1 MNNMKRIF
9 ILLLITT
16 LWGVQDNISAQQLQK
31 ENNTPEVQGI
41 IKDITGNPIIGATVI
56 AKNQPGLGVTS
67 DMDGKFKIKVGEYD
81 ILVIS
86 YIGYTTQEIPVI
98 KIKNKKEAIVTLQE
112 DNQTI
117 DEVVVTASGHQQKKT
132 LTGAYTT
139 VDIAQLTAPSSNI
152 TNSLAGVVPG
162 IIAVQSSG
170 EPGEDMSEFWI
181 RGISTFGANQ
191 GALVLVDGVERS
203 FNEIPIE
210 DIESFSVLK
219 DASATAIY
227 GQRGANGVVLV
238 TTKQGVAGKVKI
250 NAKVLAGLDARG
262 PMPKYADAF
271 TYASLA
277 NEARIGRYESPHYT
291 REELDI
297 IQNNLDPDLFP
308 NVNWRD
314 LMLKKVSPKYIAN
327 INLSGGGTNVTY
339 YVSLG
344 YNSQAGIYKSKSV
357 ENKYNT
363 NTTYERFNY
372 RANVNM
378 NVTKTTL
385 VKVGI
390 GGYLINRTQPGS
402 STDDIWGSFSR
413 LTPLSI
419 PRKYSTGEEPS
430 VDGVKTPEYYMTK
443 TGYKTIWQ
451 NKMETNI
458 RLEQDLDLITQGL
471 KFVGTFAFDTYNE
484 NEIKRIKTPELWEAE
499 KYRDPDG
506 NLILKRV
513 QTAQLMGQESTTKG
527 NKRYYTEAS
536 LSYSRL
542 FNQKHRF
549 GAFAMVYLQEKSDT
563 NLGTDIIESIPK
575 RNLAYSGRFT
585 YAYKDRYLVE
595 TNWGYTG
602 SENFEKGKQFGFF
615 PAFSAGWVI
624 SEEPFMKKI
633 APWVEMLKIR
643 ASYGEVGN
651 DIIGGR
657 RFPYIGLVN
666 SHPDGDYSFG
676 EFGTNKIQGYRNG
689 TIGTPNLT
697 WEVAKK
703 YNLGFDLS
711 LFHGKFTGVAD
722 IFLDKRDDIFMTRS
736 HMPETT
742 GLADKAP
749 MANVGK
755 MKSYGFDWNAAYSDQ
770 IGQVKFTIRAN
781 MTYQNTEILDKDEAA
796 NELWYKME
804 KGFRMNQTRGL
815 IAMGLFK
822 DEEDVRS
829 SPRQDF
835 GGKEVL
841 PGDIKYKDV
850 NGDGVV
856 NNDDIVPIGYRTVP
870 GVQYGMGLS
879 TSWKNFEFNILFQGS
894 GKCDFFIGGNGP
906 HAFRNGQTG
915 NILQT
920 MVDDNRWI
928 PSEISGDV
936 STENPNANWPR
947 LTWGNND
954 NNNQKSTFWLRDG
967 RYIRLK
973 NIELRY
979 NIPTT
984 FTRKFFVSNMQIG
997 FIGENLHTWSPF
1009 KLWDPENATTD
1020 EKNSGVRSGNAYPI
1034 NRTYSCYIKLS
1045 F

>member
-1 MNNMKRIF
+1 M
-9 ILLLITT
+9 
-16 LWGVQDNISAQQLQK
+16 
-31 ENNTPEVQGI
+31 
-41 IKDITGNPIIGATVI
+41 
-56 AKNQPGLGVTS
+56 
-67 DMDGKFKIKVGEYD
+67 
-81 ILVIS
+81 
-86 YIGYTTQEIPVI
+86 
-98 KIKNKKEAIVTLQE
+98 
-112 DNQTI
+112 
-117 DEVVVTASGHQQKKT
+117 
-132 LTGAYTT
+132 
-139 VDIAQLTAPSSNI
+139 
-152 TNSLAGVVPG
+152 
-162 IIAVQSSG
+162 
-170 EPGEDMSEFWI
+170 
-181 RGISTFGANQ
+181 
-191 GALVLVDGVERS
+191 
-203 FNEIPIE
+203 
-210 DIESFSVLK
+210 
-219 DASATAIY
+219 
-227 GQRGANGVVLV
+227 
-238 TTKQGVAGKVKI
+238 
-250 NAKVLAGLDARG
+250 
-262 PMPKYADAF
+262 
-271 TYASLA
+271 
-277 NEARIGRYESPHYT
+277 GR
-291 REELDI
+291 
-297 IQNNLDPDLFP
+297 
-308 NVNWRD
+308 NV
-314 LMLKKVSPKYIAN
+314 
-327 INLSGGGTNVTY
+327 
-339 YVSLG
+339 
-344 YNSQAGIYKSKSV
+344 
-357 ENKYNT
+357 
-363 NTTYERFNY
+363 
-372 RANVNM
+372 
-378 NVTKTTL
+378 
-385 VKVGI
+385 
-390 GGYLINRTQPGS
+390 
-402 STDDIWGSFSR
+402 
-413 LTPLSI
+413 
-419 PRKYSTGEEPS
+419 
-430 VDGVKTPEYYMTK
+430 
-443 TGYKTIWQ
+443 
-451 NKMETNI
+451 
-458 RLEQDLDLITQGL
+458 
-471 KFVGTFAFDTYNE
+471 
-484 NEIKRIKTPELWEAE
+484 
-499 KYRDPDG
+499 
-506 NLILKRV
+506 
-513 QTAQLMGQESTTKG
+513 
-527 NKRYYTEAS
+527 
-536 LSYSRL
+536 
-542 FNQKHRF
+542 
-549 GAFAMVYLQEKSDT
+549 
-563 NLGTDIIESIPK
+563 
-575 RNLAYSGRFT
+575 
-585 YAYKDRYLVE
+585 
-595 TNWGYTG
+595 
-602 SENFEKGKQFGFF
+602 
-615 PAFSAGWVI
+615 
-624 SEEPFMKKI
+624 
-633 APWVEMLKIR
+633 KIR

-979 NIPTT
+979 NVPTT